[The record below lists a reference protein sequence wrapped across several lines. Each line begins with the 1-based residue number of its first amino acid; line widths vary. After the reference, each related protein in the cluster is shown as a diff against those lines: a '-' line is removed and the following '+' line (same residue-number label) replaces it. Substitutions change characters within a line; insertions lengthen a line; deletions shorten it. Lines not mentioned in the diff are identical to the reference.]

1 MTVFKSGIFLIF
13 VLIEQSTQFSISS
26 EMNSESPPSSNQT
39 GCLKTIGQCLR
50 LMPNELS
57 SCAFEHA
64 VNNID
69 CIIASNKT
77 WHFNEFIV
85 LKKNDEWKQNDVE
98 ARHDRSLFETL
109 LSKLSDLIASR
120 SIQFSIPQDELSAE
134 GRVKSGFDYSG
145 LTSFVG
151 NGFGPGKKQ
160 SDFQYKIYI
169 LQITALFIWNI
180 NTIVCESFQR
190 AERRK

>member
-1 MTVFKSGIFLIF
+1 MKLENELIVNKKLEKMTVLKSGIIFMF

-26 EMNSESPPSSNQT
+26 EMNSELSSSSDQT

-50 LMPNELS
+50 LKPNDLPA
-57 SCAFEHA
+57 CAIEHA

-77 WHFNEFIV
+77 WHFNEFIA
-85 LKKNDEWKQNDVE
+85 LKRNDEWKRNDAE
-98 ARHDRSLFETL
+98 GRQDQSLFETL

-120 SIQFSIPQDELSAE
+120 TIQFSIPQDELQAE

-145 LTSFVG
+145 LTNFVG
-151 NGFGPGKKQ
+151 TGFGPGKKKQ
-160 SDFQYKIYI
+160 SDFQKQN
-169 LQITALFIWNI
+169 LSSQKF
-180 NTIVCESFQR
+180 SQ
-190 AERRK
+190 